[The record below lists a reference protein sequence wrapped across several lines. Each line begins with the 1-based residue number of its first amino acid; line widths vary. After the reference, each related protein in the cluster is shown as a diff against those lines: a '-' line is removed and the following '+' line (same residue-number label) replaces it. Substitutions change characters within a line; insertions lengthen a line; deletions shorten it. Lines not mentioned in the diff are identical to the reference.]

1 MPKKTEHEI
10 ATEVAALRKL
20 KPRGLWRAKTERSIE
35 IQIEALQGQ
44 IDTTA
49 PEFEADF
56 SEEEEDTAIQAINW
70 LDGTGSE
77 QPSTGWGELVE

>member
-35 IQIEALQGQ
+35 IQIEALQGE
-44 IDTTA
+44 IDETSD
-49 PEFEADF
+49 EFAIELN
-56 SEEEEDTAIQAINW
+56 EEQQDIATQAINW
-70 LDGTGSE
+70 RDGIGND

>member
-35 IQIEALQGQ
+35 IQIEALLGQ
-44 IDTTA
+44 IDDTA
-49 PEFEADF
+49 DEFAIELN
-56 SEEEEDTAIQAINW
+56 EEQQDIAIQAINW
-70 LDGTGSE
+70 RDGTGND